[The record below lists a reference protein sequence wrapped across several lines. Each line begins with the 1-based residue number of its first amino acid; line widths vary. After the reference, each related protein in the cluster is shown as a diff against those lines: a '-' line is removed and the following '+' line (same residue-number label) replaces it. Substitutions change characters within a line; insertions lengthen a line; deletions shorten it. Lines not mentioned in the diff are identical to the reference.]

1 MSTSRSMVEREK
13 DFRLNPAAKKKKL
26 PSVTQKVFNLDKPQI
41 KDGAIAFEPYEM
53 ETVIE
58 VPAYLENRPSTSP
71 KPPLLFSQQ
80 KAMKTEL
87 HNDGEAYTQ
96 KHANANNRRTNS
108 TEQNIEMQQRL
119 NIATAEDLFS
129 FESARDSDRRNQQQ
143 LNSDLILKEL

>member
-1 MSTSRSMVEREK
+1 MLNAISPRSNDSDGEVLTKEDLRKLTAQAHLMSTSRSMVEREK

-80 KAMKTEL
+80 KAMKTDL
-87 HNDGEAYTQ
+87 HNDEEA
-96 KHANANNRRTNS
+96 
-108 TEQNIEMQQRL
+108 
-119 NIATAEDLFS
+119 
-129 FESARDSDRRNQQQ
+129 
-143 LNSDLILKEL
+143 